1 MKRLQIRA
9 ILLITLLITT
19 TTFGKDTITPT
30 QPLAN
35 NETLVSSNGQYTLG
49 FFTPAGSN
57 NCYLGLWYSKIAT
70 QTILWVANR
79 DKPVTNSTGILS
91 ITSKGSLTITD
102 SNSTAVVWSA
112 GSTGLTNPVAQLLD
126 TGNLVVR
133 EDGGSGS
140 YAWQGF
146 HHPTDTMLPGMKVGV
161 FRTSG
166 LNVSMTS
173 WKSDDDPSPGSY
185 TTFMDPRGDPELF
198 LYSTAAGSA
207 NKVWRSGA
215 WNGVELSG
223 SPSSSSF
230 QGFVFSFVNND
241 QEVTY
246 SYEVANNS
254 IVSRL
259 VINRT
264 GVLRRTV
271 WLGDTNQ
278 WTNDFWYAPKDQCDS
293 YGLCGPY
300 GACDP
305 NRSPVC
311 KCLLEPAFTPENP
324 ANWQLRDGKD
334 GCIRRTPLN
343 CIGGTDGFNKVI
355 NVKLPES
362 ANSTVDMSLS
372 LDQCRAGCLSNCACT
387 AYASARQDG
396 SGCVIWVSALVDI
409 RLYVDGGQDLFV
421 RVAAADVVIDVA
433 VTTPEQSHKSKSSK
447 LAIVLSLIL
456 GVLLL
461 AFISCFVWRRK
472 KRSKVMLGATAS
484 FNDASNGGAGEND
497 LDLPLFDFGTIAA
510 STNHFSEE
518 SKLGEGGF
526 GPVYKGKLE
535 DTQDIAVKRLAR
547 TSVQGREEFKNEMV
561 LIAKL
566 QHRNLVRL
574 LGCCIQGEERMLIYE
589 YMPNRSLDAFLF
601 DKEKVALLDWQ
612 TRYRIILGV
621 TRGLLY
627 LHQDSRFRIIHRDLK
642 ASNILL
648 DKDMNPK
655 ISDFGMARIFGGDE
669 TDFNTRKVVGTYGY
683 MSPEYAMDGIFS
695 VKSDVFSYGVL
706 VLEIVSGK
714 KNRGVYSNS
723 SHVNL
728 LSHAWSLWKEGKSIQ
743 LVDESIGYSFS
754 MDEAIRCIKLGL
766 LCVQERPEDRP
777 LMSSVVQMLF
787 SDIALMPHPKQPG
800 FAARRGPFEAE
811 SSSNKKDPSDVND
824 ITISMLEGR

>member
-1 MKRLQIRA
+1 MKRLHIRA

-19 TTFGKDTITPT
+19 TTIGKDTITPT
-30 QPLAN
+30 QPLAY

-57 NCYLGLWYSKIAT
+57 NCYLGLWYSKITA

-79 DKPVTNSTGILS
+79 DKPVANSTGILS
-91 ITSKGSLTITD
+91 ITSTGSLTITD
-102 SNSTAVVWSA
+102 SDSTAVVWSA

-133 EDGGSGS
+133 EDRDGDGSGN

-146 HHPTDTMLPGMKVGV
+146 HHPTDTLLPGMKLGV
-161 FRTSG
+161 FRTTGINAS
-166 LNVSMTS
+166 LTS

-185 TTFMDPRGDPELF
+185 TALMDPRGDPEVF
-198 LYSTAAGSA
+198 LYSTAGPAY
-207 NKVWRSGA
+207 KVWRSGA
-215 WNGVELSG
+215 WNGVQISG
-223 SPSSSSF
+223 SPDSSSF
-230 QGFVFSFVNND
+230 QGFVFSFVIND

-246 SYEVANNS
+246 SYAIANNS

-259 VINRT
+259 VMNRT

-271 WLGDTNQ
+271 WLWDTNQ
-278 WTNDFWYAPKDQCDS
+278 WSNDFWYAPNDPCDN
-293 YGLCGPY
+293 YGRCGPY

-305 NRSPVC
+305 NSYPAC
-311 KCLLEPAFTPENP
+311 KCLLVPAFTPDNP
-324 ANWQLRDGKD
+324 KNWQLREGKD
-334 GCIRRTPLN
+334 GCIRKTPLN
-343 CIGGTDGFNKVI
+343 CTGGTDGFNKVS

-362 ANSTVDMSLS
+362 ANSTVDKSLS
-372 LDQCRAGCLSNCACT
+372 LEQCRAACLSNCACT
-387 AYASARQDG
+387 AYANADVRAGG

-409 RLYVDGGQDLFV
+409 RLYVDGGQDLYV
-421 RVAAADVVIDVA
+421 RVADADV

-447 LAIVLSLIL
+447 LAIVLSLIS

-461 AFISCFVWRRK
+461 AFISCFLWRRR
-472 KRSKVMLGATAS
+472 KRRREMLGATAS
-484 FNDASNGGAGEND
+484 FNDTSNGVVGEND

-535 DTQDIAVKRLAR
+535 DTKDIAVKRLAR
-547 TSVQGREEFKNEMV
+547 TSVQGHEEFKNEMV

-601 DKEKVALLDWQ
+601 DKEKGALLDWQ
-612 TRYRIILGV
+612 TRYKIILGI

-695 VKSDVFSYGVL
+695 VKSDVFSFGVL

-723 SHVNL
+723 PHMNL
-728 LSHAWSLWKEGKSIQ
+728 LSHTWSLWKEGKSMQ
-743 LVDESIGYSFS
+743 LVDESMSYSFS

-766 LCVQERPEDRP
+766 LCVQECPEDRP
-777 LMSSVVQMLF
+777 LMSSVAQMLCI
-787 SDIALMPHPKQPG
+787 DIASMPQPKQPG
-800 FAARRGPFEAE
+800 FVARSGPSATE
-811 SSSNKKDPSDVND
+811 SSSSKKDPSEVND
-824 ITISMLEGR
+824 ITNSMLEGR